1 MAFRIGIFRL
11 LLGIACLMGAVPIL
25 VLHFTNL
32 HSNDVNM
39 KFRKSIPAS
48 IHEGLGDYVGPS
60 EQELKASIN
69 RKGSHFN
76 IFQVMVIILYV

>member
-1 MAFRIGIFRL
+1 MACRIGIFRL

-39 KFRKSIPAS
+39 KFRKSIPAGA
-48 IHEGLGDYVGPS
+48 HEGLGNPLGPS
-60 EQELKASIN
+60 ENELKAVIN
-69 RKGSHFN
+69 GRGVHSN
-76 IFQVMVIILYV
+76 IFQVA

>member
-39 KFRKSIPAS
+39 KFRKSIPAA
-48 IHEGLGDYVGPS
+48 IHEGLGDYVGPN
-60 EQELKASIN
+60 ELESKTSIN
-69 RKGSHFN
+69 RKGSHSN
-76 IFQVMVIILYV
+76 IFQVIIIIFFV